1 MAALG
6 EAAVE
11 QRPVLVDLSAIAG
24 DFERFLDNSAE
35 FAEVA
40 RPSIRALGDA
50 APVGREA
57 VRAARPNVLE
67 LRDFATQTP
76 DLGPNLRITLE
87 DFADPAN
94 AVERDPRSPGGRGY
108 SGLEAVLRYVF
119 SQSLTL
125 NGFDQFG
132 HMVRAA
138 VHVDECAAYMDG
150 ERAKAEPDV
159 TERCNAWLGPN
170 QPGINQPDPS
180 PPVPDR
186 EAASA
191 RIAHK
196 AAASAQRTRRD
207 EPDPGPSSTT
217 CSRHDPPP
225 VHIDRR
231 QPGPDRGRH
240 RARHVRRRLPRLQR
254 EPGPAVRAQPRGEGA
269 GGQRVRRRAR
279 LRGARGR
286 DPDRLRARGAH
297 AHARERPGGGGDPR
311 RARGRTTTRS
321 RSTACSRSGR
331 ARRSA

>member
-1 MAALG
+1 VRDADRVIGKLAANRRDVGRFVQEAEDTSSASAERADDIATNFSKLPQFVRELRPTMAALG

-11 QRPVLVDLSAIAG
+11 QRPVLVDLSAVAG

-67 LRDFATQTP
+67 LRDFVRQTS

-138 VHVDECAAYMDG
+138 VHIDECAAYMDG

-159 TERCNAWLGPN
+159 TERCNSWLGPN

-180 PPVPDR
+180 PPVPER

-191 RIAHK
+191 RIAHA
-196 AAASAQRTRRD
+196 AAASARRKPKAEAD
-207 EPDPGPSSTT
+207 
-217 CSRHDPPP
+217 
-225 VHIDRR
+225 
-231 QPGPDRGRH
+231 
-240 RARHVRRRLPRLQR
+240 
-254 EPGPAVRAQPRGEGA
+254 A
-269 GGQRVRRRAR
+269 GQILDYLLA
-279 LRGARGR
+279 
-286 DPDRLRARGAH
+286 P
-297 AHARERPGGGGDPR
+297 
-311 RARGRTTTRS
+311 
-321 RSTACSRSGR
+321 
-331 ARRSA
+331 